1 MFLSYYFGYANITKK
16 FNNVVIQKMYS
27 SQLAF
32 QIHYEQDFIEN
43 KLPKIYLKTEAI
55 RLNSMKSYR
64 NTMSLTIV
72 SQVAA

>member
-1 MFLSYYFGYANITKK
+1 MFLSYCFGYANITQF
-16 FNNVVIQKMYS
+16 FNNVVIQKMYL

-32 QIHYEQDFIEN
+32 QIHYEQDFIDN
-43 KLPKIYLKTEAI
+43 KLPKIHLKSEAI
-55 RLNSMKSYR
+55 RLNSTKSYR